1 MLFCLKEDTQGLTEN
16 MEVNERATDDKEKVY
31 LGSLQYSVEFDF
43 QKNEARL
50 QLGAIFI

>member
-1 MLFCLKEDTQGLTEN
+1 